1 MDKETRNK
9 LEFALKILENKDD
22 YSYGVI
28 SSDVSNAIDILI
40 NFAKR
45 ELDKWVTGLM
55 LKTSKDMK

>member
-40 NFAKR
+40 DFAKR
-45 ELDKWVTGLM
+45 ELDK
-55 LKTSKDMK
+55 